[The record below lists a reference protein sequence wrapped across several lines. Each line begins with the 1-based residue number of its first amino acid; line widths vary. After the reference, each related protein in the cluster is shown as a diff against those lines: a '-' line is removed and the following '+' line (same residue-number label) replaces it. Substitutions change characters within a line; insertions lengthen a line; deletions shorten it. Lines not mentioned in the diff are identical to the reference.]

1 MLRLCPNR
9 SCQGGWLLPL
19 VLMVIWCL
27 LAPVVFAAG
36 PSALPGSGNGGQVC
50 DGSRLAPAHGSF
62 VMHEAGGGGRA
73 GSALPGV
80 FRILGVKP
88 SAWECRATMEMQLD
102 RERTVTLELLSH
114 GGKVL
119 SRQEVGRLPRG
130 FHRLNLPRAGVW
142 GQVLTARLVSEG
154 ESRSLRLLM
163 IE

>member
-19 VLMVIWCL
+19 ALMVIWCL

-36 PSALPGSGNGGQVC
+36 PAALPGSGGLVC
-50 DGSRLAPAHGSF
+50 DGSRRAPAHGPF
-62 VMHEAGGGGRA
+62 VMHETRGGGRA

-88 SAWECRATMEMQLD
+88 SAGECRATMEVQVD
-102 RERTVTLELLSH
+102 RERTVALELLSH

-119 SRQEVGRLPRG
+119 SRQEVGRLSRG
-130 FHRLNLPRAGVW
+130 FHRLTLPRAGVW